1 MIIIDDGSSDGSCEI
16 IEKYIE
22 RYNYQSI
29 TRFFRK
35 ENAGLVDSLNMS
47 LKLIDTE
54 YAFFIASDDIINPYG
69 FTSMF
74 QTMLA
79 HENMNIAIGN
89 AYVLY
94 TGKHPSKKFMEKN
107 ILTSSLK
114 KIARSGKDI
123 FINFPKPLLLQS
135 TIFKTACLRDVGG
148 WDSKLVWDDYPMFVK
163 LFMRNSFDRGNI
175 FFC

>member
-1 MIIIDDGSSDGSCEI
+1 
-16 IEKYIE
+16 
-22 RYNYQSI
+22 
-29 TRFFRK
+29 
-35 ENAGLVDSLNMS
+35 MS

-94 TGKHPSKKFMEKN
+94 TGKTPEQKFMEKN

-114 KIARSGKDI
+114 R
-123 FINFPKPLLLQS
+123 
-135 TIFKTACLRDVGG
+135 
-148 WDSKLVWDDYPMFVK
+148 
-163 LFMRNSFDRGNI
+163 
-175 FFC
+175 